1 MKAKYIVIFF
11 LSLLSFVAC
20 DKEEVVIPTTAP
32 RTVLI
37 YFAGDNSLSGYVS
50 QNLRAI
56 KEGIE
61 RDGLNNG
68 GSPAFPIKTG
78 SGYHPADRARDLR
91 LEPELGLYR
100 DADANNRQGTKGISG
115 G

>member
-20 DKEEVVIPTTAP
+20 DKEEVDIPTTAP

-37 YFAGDNSLSGYVS
+37 YIAGDNSLRGYVS

-56 KEGIE
+56 K
-61 RDGLNNG
+61 
-68 GSPAFPIKTG
+68 
-78 SGYHPADRARDLR
+78 
-91 LEPELGLYR
+91 
-100 DADANNRQGTKGISG
+100 KGISRTRLPSFFN
-115 G
+115 

>member
-50 QNLRAI
+50 QNLR
-56 KEGIE
+56 
-61 RDGLNNG
+61 
-68 GSPAFPIKTG
+68 
-78 SGYHPADRARDLR
+78 YHPADRARDLR

>member
-32 RTVLI
+32 RTALI

-68 GSPAFPIKTG
+68 NLLSIRISRT
-78 SGYHPADRARDLR
+78 R
-91 LEPELGLYR
+91 LPSFF
-100 DADANNRQGTKGISG
+100 N
-115 G
+115 

>member
-37 YFAGDNSLSGYVS
+37 YFAGD
-50 QNLRAI
+50 RTTAI
-56 KEGIE
+56 C
-61 RDGLNNG
+61 
-68 GSPAFPIKTG
+68 
-78 SGYHPADRARDLR
+78 
-91 LEPELGLYR
+91 
-100 DADANNRQGTKGISG
+100 
-115 G
+115 